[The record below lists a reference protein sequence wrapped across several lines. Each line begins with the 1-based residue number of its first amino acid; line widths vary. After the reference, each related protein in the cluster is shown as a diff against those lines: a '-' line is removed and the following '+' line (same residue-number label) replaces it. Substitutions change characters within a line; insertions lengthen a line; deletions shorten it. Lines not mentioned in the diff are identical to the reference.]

1 MQADDGPFDT
11 GLSSKLL
18 PWGAKQGKV
27 SGSISEASMTISM
40 FQASVPAFIRALN
53 NLAAILEKGAAH
65 AQANKIDEAVL
76 LGSRLF
82 PDMFPLTRQVQI
94 ASDTAKSGAGRLAGV
109 EFPAYEDKETTF
121 QELIAR
127 VRNTVAYLETL
138 RPVQIDGSED
148 KTVSWQ
154 TRSSTKSMQG
164 LPYLM
169 NHLLPN
175 VHFHVTTAY
184 AILRHNG
191 IQIGKKD
198 FLGP

>member
-1 MQADDGPFDT
+1 
-11 GLSSKLL
+11 
-18 PWGAKQGKV
+18 
-27 SGSISEASMTISM
+27 MTISM
-40 FQASVPAFIRALN
+40 YQASVPAFVRALN

-65 AQANKIDEAVL
+65 ARAHKIDDAVL

-82 PDMFPLTRQVQI
+82 PDMLPLTKQVQL
-94 ASDTAKSGAGRLAGV
+94 ASDSAKSGAGRLAGA
-109 EFPAYEDKETTF
+109 EFPAFEDKEATF
-121 QELIAR
+121 QELVQRIR
-127 VRNTVAYLETL
+127 KTVTYLETL
-138 RPVQIDGSED
+138 RPEQIDGSED

-169 NHLLPN
+169 YHVLPN

-191 IQIGKKD
+191 IEIGKKD
-198 FLGP
+198 FLGA

>member
-1 MQADDGPFDT
+1 
-11 GLSSKLL
+11 
-18 PWGAKQGKV
+18 
-27 SGSISEASMTISM
+27 MTISM
-40 FQASVPAFIRALN
+40 YQASVPAFVRALN

-65 AQANKIDEAVL
+65 AQAHKIDEAVL

-82 PDMFPLTRQVQI
+82 PDMLPLTRQVQL
-94 ASDTAKSGAGRLAGV
+94 ASDSAKSGAGRLAGA
-109 EFPAYEDKETTF
+109 EFPAFEDKEATF
-121 QELIAR
+121 QELVQRI
-127 VRNTVAYLETL
+127 RNTVTYLETL
-138 RPVQIDGSED
+138 RPEQIDGGEE

-169 NHLLPN
+169 YHVLPN

-191 IQIGKKD
+191 IEIGKKD

>member
-1 MQADDGPFDT
+1 MA
-11 GLSSKLL
+11 
-18 PWGAKQGKV
+18 
-27 SGSISEASMTISM
+27 ISM
-40 FQASVPAFIRALN
+40 YQASVPAFIRSLD

-65 AQANKIDEAVL
+65 AQARKIDESVL

-82 PDMFPLTRQVQI
+82 PDMFPLARQVQLV
-94 ASDTAKSGAGRLAGV
+94 SDTAKSGAGRLAGV
-109 EFPAYEDKETTF
+109 EFPAYEDKEATF
-121 QELIAR
+121 QELIQR
-127 VRNTVAYLETL
+127 IRNTITYLQTL
-138 RPVQIDGSED
+138 NPAQIDGSED

-154 TRSSTKSMQG
+154 TRSSTRSMQG

-191 IQIGKKD
+191 VEVGKKD